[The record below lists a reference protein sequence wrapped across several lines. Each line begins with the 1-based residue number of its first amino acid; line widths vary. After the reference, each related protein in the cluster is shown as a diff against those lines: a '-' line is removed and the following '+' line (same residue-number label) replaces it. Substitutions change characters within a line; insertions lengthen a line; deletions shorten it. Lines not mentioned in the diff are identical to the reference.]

1 MLLVKEVQESKSFL
15 ERLKEKWGLKSL
27 FQVIVVLIVFSL
39 TGMTVVLIRPIIFSW
54 FHFDEQTSL
63 WLKTITYILLIFPM
77 YQILILVY
85 GTIFGQ
91 FAFFWEK
98 EKKLFKAL
106 SRPFRSKIDRNFN

>member
-1 MLLVKEVQESKSFL
+1 MKEAEEGQSFL
-15 ERLKEKWGLKSL
+15 EKLKEKWGLKSL
-27 FQVIVVLIVFSL
+27 FQVIIILIVFSL
-39 TGMTVVLIRPIIFSW
+39 TGMTVVMIRPVIFSW
-54 FHFDEQTSL
+54 FGFNEQTPF
-63 WLKTITYILLIFPM
+63 WIKTITYILLIFPM

-106 SRPFRSKIDRNFN
+106 SRPFRSKIKRDYN

>member
-1 MLLVKEVQESKSFL
+1 MKEVEESQSFL
-15 ERLKEKWGLKSL
+15 EKLKKKWGLKSL
-27 FQVIVVLIVFSL
+27 LQVIIILIVFSL
-39 TGMTVVLIRPIIFSW
+39 TGMTVVFIRPVVFSW
-54 FHFDEQTSL
+54 FNFDEQTSL

-98 EKKLFKAL
+98 EKKLFQAL
-106 SRPFRSKIDRNFN
+106 TRPFRSKNDLN

>member
-1 MLLVKEVQESKSFL
+1 VKEVEESQSFL
-15 ERLKEKWGLKSL
+15 EKLKKKWGLKNL
-27 FQVIVVLIVFSL
+27 LQVIIILIVFSL
-39 TGMTVVLIRPIIFSW
+39 TGMTVVFIRPVIFSW
-54 FHFDEQTSL
+54 FNFDEQTSL

-98 EKKLFKAL
+98 EKKLFKIL
-106 SRPFRSKIDRNFN
+106 TKPFKSNEESD

>member
-1 MLLVKEVQESKSFL
+1 MMLVKEVAERKSFF

-27 FQVIVVLIVFSL
+27 FQVIVILIVFSL

-54 FHFDEQTSL
+54 FNFDEQTSL

-98 EKKLFKAL
+98 EKKLFKAI
-106 SRPFRSKIDRNFN
+106 SRPFRPKVNRNFN